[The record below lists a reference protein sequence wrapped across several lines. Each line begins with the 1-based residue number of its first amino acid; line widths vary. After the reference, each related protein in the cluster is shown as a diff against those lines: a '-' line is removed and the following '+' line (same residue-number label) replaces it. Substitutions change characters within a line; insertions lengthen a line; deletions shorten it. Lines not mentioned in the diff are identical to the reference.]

1 MYTWNAIGRLAIG
14 QFSSGVR
21 QASIAAEVGTY
32 TLSGQSVGYWLSAV
46 PGAYTLTGNA
56 VALSASLIGGTGTY
70 TLTGQTAGLG
80 RSAYLLASWRPK
92 VRAWSLWSATGAV
105 AIGQGSRSSAAET
118 TYRLQGQTASS
129 ALTLLAA
136 TGSYAVT
143 GGDAL
148 FAVTRRAEPGEYTL
162 TGTAAL
168 LATSINAVT
177 GVYTLTGIDIEFERR
192 AAKIRRFPRVG
203 SSTATAR
210 SRGAGVKV
218 RAYGG

>member
-32 TLSGQSVGYWLSAV
+32 TLSGQSVGYWLSAL
-46 PGAYTLTGNA
+46 PGSYALTGNA

-80 RSAYLLASWRPK
+80 RSTYLLASWRPN

-118 TYRLQGQTASS
+118 TYRLQGQQSGA
-129 ALTLLAA
+129 AFTLLAA
-136 TGSYAVT
+136 TGSYALT

-148 FAVTRRAEPGEYTL
+148 FTVTRRAEPGEYVL

-168 LATSINAVT
+168 LSTSISAVT
-177 GVYTLTGIDIEFERR
+177 GAYVLTGVDIEFQRR
-192 AAKIRRFPRVG
+192 SAKIRRFPRVG
-203 SSTATAR
+203 SSTATVR